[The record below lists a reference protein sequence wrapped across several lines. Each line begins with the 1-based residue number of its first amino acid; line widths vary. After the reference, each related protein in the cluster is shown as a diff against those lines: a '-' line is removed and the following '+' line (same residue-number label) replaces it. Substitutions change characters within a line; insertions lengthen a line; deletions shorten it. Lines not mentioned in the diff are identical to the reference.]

1 MSRPTTNKQLRDEI
15 TWLRAK
21 LNTSLGFH
29 VPVPLT
35 GQPNEVFVDAIL
47 RQDDRFAIV
56 RHRPMGAQA
65 WIDGQWIPINHVPD
79 DAFVFDAVEA
89 LRKADELVAEELAE
103 AIAWGLTF
111 ADREPNTEEHLSEY
125 ATEETAA

>member
-1 MSRPTTNKQLRDEI
+1 MSRPTIKQLQDENA
-15 TWLRAK
+15 WLKAK
-21 LNTSLGFH
+21 LATSLGFH

-47 RQDDRFAIV
+47 RQGDQFAIV

-65 WIDGQWIPINHVPD
+65 WIDGQWLPINHVPD
-79 DAFVFDAVEA
+79 DAFAFDPVDA

-103 AIAWGLTF
+103 AIAFGLDF
-111 ADREPNTEEHLSEY
+111 DSREFGTEEHLDEY